1 MTATHPVLDKLERGQ
16 CVLLDGGVALEL
28 ARLGYQPQ
36 GPLRDAAVARDAP
49 DLLASAYRAMVS
61 AGADVVTA
69 YTGRSTVRALA
80 RGGVAMRASAL
91 THRAVDLALEAAASA
106 AGGRSV
112 AVAAVLSPLDE
123 QGPSVS
129 PLRTPTTRAIGEE
142 HHEHAL
148 RLGSAGCH
156 LIVVEAMPT
165 LIETVAATS
174 AARAAMPAV
183 WTTIA
188 LRDRAHLRDGT
199 PLDLAATV
207 ITAAGARAIL
217 VEGPTQESRLGALDA
232 LGTLGLGVLLGART
246 SARGTEGSDESTAA
260 PEDVDRANAELA
272 ASIERGARIVGGT
285 GRVTAAQ
292 VSALSSLLRGRA
304 AA

>member
-1 MTATHPVLDKLERGQ
+1 M
-16 CVLLDGGVALEL
+16 LLDGGVALEL

-80 RGGVAMRASAL
+80 RGGVAMRAAAL

-112 AVAAVLSPLDE
+112 AVAAVLSSEPSVPRALVRAPSSTPSPSVPSASSAPRRLSCV
-123 QGPSVS
+123 GPS
-129 PLRTPTTRAIGEE
+129 TRIARAPAAVI
-142 HHEHAL
+142 
-148 RLGSAGCH
+148 
-156 LIVVEAMPT
+156 
-165 LIETVAATS
+165 TVAARSSGVPSRRCARSRS
-174 AARAAMPAV
+174 AMV
-183 WTTIA
+183 VHT
-188 LRDRAHLRDGT
+188 
-199 PLDLAATV
+199 
-207 ITAAGARAIL
+207 AGARAIL

-246 SARGTEGSDESTAA
+246 SARGIEGSDESAAA
-260 PEDVDRANAELA
+260 PEEIDRAAAELA

-285 GRVTAAQ
+285 GRVTTAQ
-292 VSALSSLLRGRA
+292 VSALSSLLRARA